1 MPTIREIAAKAG
13 YSPATVSRLLNND
26 PSFSISD
33 HARKKILQTAQN
45 LNYEQPNT
53 THGLAYQVATIFAVQ
68 PKQELEDIYFSNLRQ
83 SLVEHGKQ
91 ANLKLTFYPD
101 IDHIPHDIDGVM
113 AVGEFD
119 SDALH
124 KLRQLTPH
132 RIFVDS
138 NPDPHHFNSV
148 QPNLQAITEQAI
160 DQLIAAGDTPIGLI
174 NGGYWN
180 KDQQVTHQQ
189 DPRQKYF
196 ESRLRELQLLDSR
209 FLFIGGEF
217 SVASGYRLGQQV
229 VQSLSKQALPK
240 GFLVGSDPLAVG
252 VLQAFNENKI
262 TVPTDTAIISIN
274 DIDIARYVSPPLT
287 TFHIDTDDLAAQA
300 ITTLKDTII
309 FDRPQKRMVLVDAK
323 LIYRKSFVKPT
334 NKS

>member
-53 THGLAYQVATIFAVQ
+53 THGLAYQIATIFAVQ

-138 NPDPHHFNSV
+138 NPDPNHFNSV

-196 ESRLRELQLLDSR
+196 ESRLRELQLFDSR

-262 TVPTDTAIISIN
+262 TVTLISQLL
-274 DIDIARYVSPPLT
+274 VLT
-287 TFHIDTDDLAAQA
+287 ISTLRATFHHH
-300 ITTLKDTII
+300 
-309 FDRPQKRMVLVDAK
+309 
-323 LIYRKSFVKPT
+323 
-334 NKS
+334 